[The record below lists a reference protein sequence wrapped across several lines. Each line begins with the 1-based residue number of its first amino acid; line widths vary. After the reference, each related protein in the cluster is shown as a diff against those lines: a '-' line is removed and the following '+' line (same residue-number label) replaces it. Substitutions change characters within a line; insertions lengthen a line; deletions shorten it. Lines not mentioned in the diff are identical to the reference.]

1 MCVICTKGFNG
12 NQTIERSSTE
22 RSEERDGYCYTP
34 WCILFFCCSSVNI
47 IHSSADIIEKDIPF
61 YFENISIKF
70 FLRSSIKNKNS
81 ICSIQT
87 RSNNR
92 KNIIKLIWVQDIKY
106 NHADWGKPINI
117 YNNLN
122 NSQVHAQDPVQFQVN
137 AQVQVPDP
145 VPRQVQDPI
154 PSQVST
160 AYISPQAQDK
170 IHAVSQAY
178 NLCSEEKYMLQFMFN
193 RSMSQ
198 VNSNQYKPSELEWV
212 QNTILMELVNQIRGL
227 DQEMEHFVNREVD
240 QAQFDDKN
248 TLPNEQINQ
257 CMKMYDPNQKQSDW
271 IPYIYNF

>member
-1 MCVICTKGFNG
+1 M
-12 NQTIERSSTE
+12 
-22 RSEERDGYCYTP
+22 
-34 WCILFFCCSSVNI
+34 
-47 IHSSADIIEKDIPF
+47 
-61 YFENISIKF
+61 
-70 FLRSSIKNKNS
+70 
-81 ICSIQT
+81 
-87 RSNNR
+87 
-92 KNIIKLIWVQDIKY
+92 QDIKY

-227 DQEMEHFVNREVD
+227 DQEMEHFVNRELD

-248 TLPNEQINQ
+248 TLLNEQINQ